1 MDLIEIYIV
10 EEIDTLQSN
19 YMLQKYFL
27 MCQQSILI
35 GH

>member
-19 YMLQKYFL
+19 YMLQIYFL
-27 MCQQSILI
+27 MCRQSILI